1 MALVLSGNPTHVIQ
15 ILHIQPRFQD
25 YCVIDVESE
34 TVRDAETVLL
44 NDDRRCMEDFHHQA
58 LAIMAKNGL
67 DEDRLQW
74 TSLDGRLSVARSILK
89 HALENDFGTLV
100 MGREGRGKIM
110 FTGSV
115 SRSPRQKVDGM
126 ALWVVP

>member
-1 MALVLSGNPTHVIQ
+1 MALVLSGHPTHVIQ

-58 LAIMAKNGL
+58 LAVMRKNGL

-74 TSLDGRLSVARSILK
+74 TALDGQMSVVRSILGY
-89 HALENDFGTLV
+89 AGENDFGTVV
-100 MGREGRGKIM
+100 MGRQGRGKSM

-115 SRSPRQKVDGM
+115 
-126 ALWVVP
+126 